1 MFINNNHTKNSVRII
16 YFISFQFQSCTFI
29 KKDTI
34 IIYSISFHCSILS
47 SNPTWWKILILFYF
61 FILTTFSISQSKRA
75 NVGYGLT
82 PLKLSSTPL
91 ILFTWENKAIVKSWN
106 MGPFDSKNN
115 KILTMSLYEY
125 PMTQILELNSHILG
139 GSLHVSCSLDEGSK
153 RDGDLQLGK
162 PLNIEVIEWEN
173 KRNYKKCNLW

>member
-16 YFISFQFQSCTFI
+16 LFISFQFQSCTFI

-34 IIYSISFHCSILS
+34 IIYSISFHCSILF
-47 SNPTWWKILILFYF
+47 SNPTWWKILFLFYF

-91 ILFTWENKAIVKSWN
+91 ILFTRENKAIVKSWS
-106 MGPFDSKNN
+106 MGPFDTKNN
-115 KILTMSLYEY
+115 KILTMSLFVHNSWGNVQQGLKNAWNNIRNEY
-125 PMTQILELNSHILG
+125 PWHKYLNWTLI
-139 GSLHVSCSLDEGSK
+139 
-153 RDGDLQLGK
+153 
-162 PLNIEVIEWEN
+162 
-173 KRNYKKCNLW
+173 Y